1 MKMNIIKPTC
11 SFSVC
16 HYVSNTQV
24 AQLLQDSAT
33 RLQSENLAAL
43 AARVTADPMEKVKEM
58 TLCRGWR
65 NMRGEGGWLLV
76 TD

>member
-1 MKMNIIKPTC
+1 ML
-11 SFSVC
+11 
-16 HYVSNTQV
+16 YLSNMQV

-58 TLCRGWR
+58 TLKASEGW
-65 NMRGEGGWLLV
+65 GWLVGWLV